1 MNTSTLKMALAAG
14 KDAWERYSDFRDRKV
29 SEAYDALLG
38 AADNYDDVADDVRK
52 AGKDAVAK
60 LGDRASDL
68 ADEAGTLTAETR
80 KRIEKALKEA
90 RESSHDYLQDAADA
104 QESAALNAKKMS
116 KRTRRKALAASN
128 KAAEKAQKKIDKIT
142 GKAKKDKRRRTWLL
156 VGLGTALAAIGG
168 GLYYWFSREKQDPA
182 GLIPPRVEEHA
193 QTRGESKLVYSTETG
208 DDKPAA
214 TAEAPRTP
222 QEETVL
228 KAQAAEGGLTKEGE
242 ELLASLDEQLERHR
256 SENDVMERT
265 ARADEA
271 AEEIE
276 AEDAED
282 SAKHRLVEDEP
293 EEGNLDALTVSE
305 PEVDNEVSQHY
316 IRENDVDAKPA
327 GGSRKVTDAEAEAAE
342 KAARDNDARDA
353 KAEHDAAAK
362 RDAKK
367 DGRA

>member
-14 KDAWERYSDFRDRKV
+14 KDAWERYSDFRDRKA

-38 AADNYDDVADDVRK
+38 AADNYDDVAGDVKK

-68 ADEAGTLTAETR
+68 ADDAGTLTAETR

-104 QESAALNAKKMS
+104 QESAALKAKKMS
-116 KRTRRKALAASN
+116 KRTRRKALAAGN

-156 VGLGTALAAIGG
+156 VGLGTALAAVGG

-193 QTRGESKLVYSTETG
+193 QTRGDSKLVYSTETG
-208 DDKPAA
+208 DDAPAA
-214 TAEAPRTP
+214 PAEAPRTP

-228 KAQAAEGGLTKEGE
+228 KAQAAEGGLTKDGE

-256 SENDVMERT
+256 SENEVMDRT

-271 AEEIE
+271 V
-276 AEDAED
+276 EDAED

-293 EEGNLDALTVSE
+293 EDGNLDAVTVSE

-316 IRENDVDAKPA
+316 VRENDADAAPA
-327 GGSRKVTDAEAEAAE
+327 GGSRRLTDAEAEAAK

-362 RDAKK
+362 RDAKE

>member
-14 KDAWERYSDFRDRKV
+14 KDAWERYSDFRDRKA

-38 AADNYDDVADDVRK
+38 AADNYDDVAGDVKK

-60 LGDRASDL
+60 LSDRASDL

-104 QESAALNAKKMS
+104 QESAALSAKKMS
-116 KRTRRKALAASN
+116 KRTRRKALAAGN

-156 VGLGTALAAIGG
+156 VGLGTALAAVGG

-193 QTRGESKLVYSTETG
+193 QTRGDSKLVYSTETG
-208 DDKPAA
+208 DDAPAA
-214 TAEAPRTP
+214 PAEAPRTP

-228 KAQAAEGGLTKEGE
+228 KAQAAEGGLTKDGE

-256 SENDVMERT
+256 SENEVMDRT

-271 AEEIE
+271 V
-276 AEDAED
+276 EDAED

-293 EEGNLDALTVSE
+293 EDGNLDAVTVSE
-305 PEVDNEVSQHY
+305 PEVDNEVSQH
-316 IRENDVDAKPA
+316 
-327 GGSRKVTDAEAEAAE
+327 
-342 KAARDNDARDA
+342 
-353 KAEHDAAAK
+353 
-362 RDAKK
+362 
-367 DGRA
+367 